1 MLDILGRRWGV
12 AVGIMFIFLGTIL
25 QSIPRVDE
33 GLFIGGRFL
42 VGFGS
47 NISQTSGPLLIMEVR
62 VMEWSVSNRMLT
74 PLTQLAHP
82 QHRGKVTTMYNTLW
96 YVGSIVAAW
105 TVFGT
110 IGYSGNAAWRVPVAL
125 QALMPLVQFI
135 GLWFLPESPRW
146 LCSKDRGEEALGVL
160 VKVSAAPYV
169 TTSGELTTTTVSCQ
183 RRP

>member
-1 MLDILGRRWGV
+1 MLGRRWGV
-12 AVGIMFIFLGTIL
+12 AAGIMFIFLGTIL

-33 GLFIGGRFL
+33 SLFIGGRFL

-62 VMEWSVSNRMLT
+62 LITGSVTHRMLT
-74 PLTQLAHP
+74 RLTQLAHP

-125 QALMPLVQFI
+125 QTLMPLVQFI

-146 LCSKDRGEEALGVL
+146 LCFKDRGKEALSVL
-160 VKVSAAPYV
+160 VKVSPALYAAK
-169 TTSGELTTTTVSCQ
+169 TRELTTMKVSRQ
-183 RRP
+183 WRS